1 LSAPCLAV
9 LNPDH
14 RFQSRLAVNKN
25 LLQRL
30 HRWTTLVFAL
40 PLALILITGLILSF
54 EPAASRSAI
63 EPGKVTLATVEQIL
77 AKHDPDSRAS
87 SLMISPLDGT
97 LTLMAGGPG
106 GGNHG
111 GPGPRTTV
119 DLATGEK
126 LDAAT
131 SSWSGLFMAA
141 RRLHEHFVF
150 DLGIVVTVSTIA
162 MLALIVIGVLMGLPR
177 LRNTLSGWHKGI
189 AWFLLPLVIL
199 SPLTGLLMAFG
210 ITFAGAPQAGR
221 AAAPSLAEAVRMV
234 AADHDLTAVTWIR
247 SRGGQLMA
255 RINEGGGP
263 VLYAVTRDAVTPLPA
278 NWPRLIH
285 EGTFGGPTGSILNVI
300 TSFAL
305 IGLMVTGLLIWAKR
319 KLRKPQRQR
328 VAPARA

>member
-1 LSAPCLAV
+1 
-9 LNPDH
+9 
-14 RFQSRLAVNKN
+14 VNKN

-40 PLALILITGLILSF
+40 PLALVLITGLILSF
-54 EPAASRSAI
+54 EPAATRSAI
-63 EPGKVTLATVEQIL
+63 EPGKVTLATVEQII
-77 AKHDPDSRAS
+77 AKHDPDGRAGN
-87 SLMISPLDGT
+87 LMMSPLDGT

-106 GGNHG
+106 R
-111 GPGPRTTV
+111 PGARTVV
-119 DLATGEK
+119 DLATGERIEP
-126 LDAAT
+126 AA
-131 SSWSGLFMAA
+131 SSWSGVFMTA

-150 DLGIVVTVSTIA
+150 DLRWMVTVSTIA
-162 MLALIVIGVLMGLPR
+162 MLVLIVLGLLMGLPR
-177 LRNTLSGWHKGI
+177 LRNSLSGWHKGI

-210 ITFAGAPQAGR
+210 ITFAGAPQTAR
-221 AAAPSLAEAVRMV
+221 AAAPSLTEAVRMV
-234 AADHDLTAVTWIR
+234 AADHDLSAVTWIR

-263 VLYAVTRDAVTPLPA
+263 VVYTVTRDAVTPLPS

-328 VAPARA
+328 AAPVARA